1 MWPSGGRLAF
11 TVLLMG
17 ILALGA
23 GCTSAL
29 GRFAADD
36 LAQAVA
42 YGKAAQAAGLLAP
55 RDAYVG
61 CATHL
66 RDQVDK
72 LASVYAEDPKGPAA
86 LAMRAHIDLEQV
98 RSVSPE
104 CAKVMIEIQ
113 RRAGSAIVPG
123 LGALR

>member
-1 MWPSGGRLAF
+1 MVGHVRI
-11 TVLLMG
+11 VLITL
-17 ILALGA
+17 IIALALT

-29 GRFAADD
+29 GRLAADD
-36 LAQAVA
+36 LAQAVT

-55 RDAYVG
+55 GDAYVG

>member
-1 MWPSGGRLAF
+1 MVRFTKVVFVTLVAALAF
-11 TVLLMG
+11 T
-17 ILALGA
+17 

-36 LAQAVA
+36 LAQAVD
-42 YGKAAQAAGLLAP
+42 YGKAAQAAGLLAAT
-55 RDAYVG
+55 DAYVA
-61 CATHL
+61 CAVHL
-66 RDQVDK
+66 RDQIGK

-98 RSVSPE
+98 RSISPE

-113 RRAGSAIVPG
+113 RRGLRGAIPG
-123 LGALR
+123 LGALGQ

>member
-1 MWPSGGRLAF
+1 MRYQRRLALA
-11 TVLLMG
+11 VLL
-17 ILALGA
+17 ALTVFTA
-23 GCTSAL
+23 GCASSL
-29 GRFAADD
+29 GRFAVDD

-42 YGKAAQAAGLLAP
+42 YGTAAQSAGLLAP
-55 RDAYVG
+55 GDAYVG

-66 RDQVDK
+66 RDQVNK
-72 LASVYAEDPKGPAA
+72 LASVYAEAPKGPAA

-113 RRAGSAIVPG
+113 RRAGAAIIPG